1 MVTDANGLATAL
13 RDKHYDVVITAFDAV
28 DTVATATADAGGA
41 ASNTRLLPVVTH
53 SERNS
58 PQVRSRFG
66 AFLVDGASLG
76 QYLRMIG
83 KALPANAL

>member
-1 MVTDANGLATAL
+1 MVTDANALETAL
-13 RDKHYDVVITAFDAV
+13 RKKHYDVVIAAFAAA
-28 DTVATATADAGGA
+28 DTVATATADAGA
-41 ASNTRLLPVVTH
+41 AGKTTLLPVVTR
-53 SERNS
+53 SDRNS

-66 AFLVDGASLG
+66 AFLVDGARLG